1 MNLFPLIFVFKQ
13 VQSCV
18 YSGRLNEDFIRNL
31 MWQHQQQQQHQI
43 LSTSDN
49 KISTNSHQKV
59 FQNKHRKRPLQK
71 SLFDKVS
78 GLQLVALSKNRLW
91 HRCFPV
97 KLLWTHFFIKHLR
110 MIASGIAIPN
120 DTSKACY
127 QNGFVICFLTS
138 TYGKFMEFLIS

>member
-78 GLQLVALSKNRLW
+78 GLQLVALSKNRL
-91 HRCFPV
+91 
-97 KLLWTHFFIKHLR
+97 
-110 MIASGIAIPN
+110 
-120 DTSKACY
+120 
-127 QNGFVICFLTS
+127 
-138 TYGKFMEFLIS
+138 